1 MDTVLP
7 WKLVP
12 ATVAGG
18 SVSATAPSHAR
29 TTTTPGPAPTAVDGA
44 SDDSALVQAAR
55 DGHRQAFDVIV
66 ERHRQAVYRLCYRF
80 VSNHEDASDLTQDV
94 FVRAY
99 RGLSGFKGNS
109 AFSTWLYRIG
119 VNVCLNRVSAKGP
132 QLVELEPE
140 RHIDLLGPRPESE
153 TVRGERARIVR
164 RAIASLPK
172 KQRATLVLRVYH
184 DLSHEQ
190 IASVLGNSTGTVKAN
205 FFHALRNLKRLLEE
219 GGWS

>member
-1 MDTVLP
+1 M
-7 WKLVP
+7 
-12 ATVAGG
+12 
-18 SVSATAPSHAR
+18 SAPSPGGAR
-29 TTTTPGPAPTAVDGA
+29 PAATPAPTLFDGA
-44 SDDSALVQAAR
+44 SDDVALVQATR
-55 DGHRQAFDVIV
+55 EGHRQAFDVIV
-66 ERHRQAVYRLCYRF
+66 ERHRLAVYRLCYRF

-99 RGLSGFKGNS
+99 RGLGGFKGNA

-119 VNVCLNRVSAKGP
+119 VNVCLNRVSAKVP

-140 RHIDLLGPRPESE
+140 RHIDLLGPRPESD
-153 TVRGERARIVR
+153 TVSGERARIVR

-190 IASVLGNSTGTVKAN
+190 IAAVLGNSIGTVKAN
-205 FFHALRNLKRLLEE
+205 FFHALRNLKRVLEA